1 MVMLGKSRRWTSRG
15 SSIPLLVQ
23 ITCLGCSS
31 TDMDLSGS
39 GTGTGH
45 LLCSLPLAELTE
57 FSLSGH
63 GGGLYDLEEKLTG
76 PGVENED
83 HAFDGLG
90 CEVDAQHR
98 LDISVVEEPDDG
110 IVEDLA
116 VVGAGEV
123 GLRHVAAVRTAAA
136 LSSP

>member
-1 MVMLGKSRRWTSRG
+1 MNIYFVDLNA
-15 SSIPLLVQ
+15 IV
-23 ITCLGCSS
+23 S
-31 TDMDLSGS
+31 T
-39 GTGTGH
+39 
-45 LLCSLPLAELTE
+45 
-57 FSLSGH
+57 
-63 GGGLYDLEEKLTG
+63 GGLYDLEEKLTG

-136 LSSP
+136 LSSS